1 MQEII
6 VLGEIPGTNIQLS
19 FTAWT
24 YVSALVFTVLI
35 LIVSRPHLSNQWNGL
50 VAQIRARKALRL
62 LTQYHLL

>member
-1 MQEII
+1 MQEMI
-6 VLGEIPGTNIQLS
+6 VLGEIPGTNMQLS

-24 YVSALVFTVLI
+24 YVSALVFTLLI
-35 LIVSRPHLSNQWNGL
+35 LIVSRRHLSSHWNGS